1 MLSNEPQ
8 VVVDKSI
15 LDKRLL
21 PLLTDTPVM
30 LPAWDPMGSL
40 ATVGKELGGGVRA
53 QGANA
58 TDALAR
64 CRI

>member
-1 MLSNEPQ
+1 MQ
-8 VVVDKSI
+8 VVVNKDI
-15 LDKRLL
+15 LDPGLL
-21 PLLTDTPVM
+21 PLLSDTPVM

-40 ATVGKELGGGVRA
+40 AAVGKEPGGGGRE
-53 QGANA
+53 QGGA

>member
-1 MLSNEPQ
+1 MTNETQ
-8 VVVDKSI
+8 VVVDKDI
-15 LDKRLL
+15 LDRALL

-40 ATVGKELGGGVRA
+40 ASVGKGPSDGEREQGGA
-53 QGANA
+53 I
-58 TDALAR
+58 DALAR